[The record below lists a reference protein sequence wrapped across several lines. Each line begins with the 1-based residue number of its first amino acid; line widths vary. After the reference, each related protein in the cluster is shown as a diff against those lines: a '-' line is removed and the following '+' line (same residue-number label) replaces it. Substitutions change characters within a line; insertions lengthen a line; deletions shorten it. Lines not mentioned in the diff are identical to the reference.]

1 MKKRLT
7 QSEEFE
13 IMKLVLDKF
22 LWLGFALLGVALY
35 ALLTGAIDLLKGFLL
50 FIAGAIILVLMMILL
65 VKEYEIIK

>member
-22 LWLGFALLGVALY
+22 LWLATAIMGFGLYKSIIGDIATGVY
-35 ALLTGAIDLLKGFLL
+35 FI
-50 FIAGAIILVLMMILL
+50 IAGVVIAFIFVIIMI
-65 VKEYEIIK
+65 KEYEMIK